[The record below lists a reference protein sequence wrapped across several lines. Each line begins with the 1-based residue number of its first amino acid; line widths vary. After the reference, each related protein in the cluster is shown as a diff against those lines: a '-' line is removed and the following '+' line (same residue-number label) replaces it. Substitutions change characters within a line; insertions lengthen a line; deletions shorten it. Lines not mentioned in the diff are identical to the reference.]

1 MLTLINFFTVL
12 IDDNISYISFDKLLI
27 CSYLHVIKT
36 HLEFLDPG
44 IRISLG
50 PPKNDKLAS
59 IFIVPVSY
67 TEHFPILVICNI

>member
-12 IDDNISYISFDKLLI
+12 FVIDENISYISFDKLLI

-50 PPKNDKLAS
+50 PPKK
-59 IFIVPVSY
+59 
-67 TEHFPILVICNI
+67 

>member
-1 MLTLINFFTVL
+1 MLTLINFFAVL
-12 IDDNISYISFDKLLI
+12 IDQNITYISFDKLLI

-50 PPKNDKLAS
+50 PPKKR
-59 IFIVPVSY
+59 
-67 TEHFPILVICNI
+67 